1 LGSTLAIAL
10 VVCLRCAAAHADS
23 GTARAFVEDGDL
35 HASAGDKDGALARYV
50 KAIDADADMLGAY
63 EKAIPLWLEVKRWD
77 QGERYLERVTA
88 RHPDFA
94 AAWYALGYIYRQER
108 RWDAAIAAYQEST
121 ALQAG
126 DAAPWFGLAA
136 SYEGDGRAADAVRAY
151 RRYRALER
159 DPARAAFR
167 ADARTAIAQ
176 LLGPPADWR
185 DAAIRLALDGADRAS
200 LATAAKLAR

>member
-1 LGSTLAIAL
+1 MKSLIVIVIVGLTAN
-10 VVCLRCAAAHADS
+10 
-23 GTARAFVEDGDL
+23 ARADRANARALVEDGDL
-35 HASAGDKDGALARYV
+35 HASAGDKDGALDRYV
-50 KAIDADADMLGAY
+50 KAIDADPDMLDAY

-77 QGERYLERVTA
+77 EGAKYLERATA

-94 AAWYALGYIYRQER
+94 AAWYALGYVYRQQR

-136 SYEGDGRAADAVRAY
+136 SYEGAGKRADAVRAY
-151 RRYRALER
+151 RTYRELER
-159 DPARAAFR
+159 DPARASFR
-167 ADARTAIAQ
+167 ADARTAIAR

-185 DAAIRLALDGADRAS
+185 DAALRLALDGGGGAAI
-200 LATAAKLAR
+200 AAAAKLAR

>member
-1 LGSTLAIAL
+1 MRAL
-10 VVCLRCAAAHADS
+10 VIAMVVCVS
-23 GTARAFVEDGDL
+23 GAARADRPNARALVEDGDL
-35 HASAGDKDGALARYV
+35 HASAGDKDGALDRYV
-50 KAIDADADMLGAY
+50 KAIDADPDMLEAY
-63 EKAIPLWLEVKRWD
+63 TKAIPLWLEVKRWD
-77 QGERYLERVTA
+77 EGAKYLERATA

-94 AAWYALGYIYRQER
+94 AGWYALGYVYRQQH

-136 SYEGDGRAADAVRAY
+136 SYDGAGRGADAVRAY
-151 RRYRALER
+151 RRYRGLER
-159 DPARAAFR
+159 DPARAQFR
-167 ADARTAIAQ
+167 ADARAAIGR

-185 DAAIRLALDGADRAS
+185 DAALRLVLDGADRTA